1 MRLIWK
7 LLRKHI
13 SLFELGVFFI
23 TSLIG
28 MVVILSGVQIY
39 TDIKPLLTG
48 EKSLIGNQYM
58 ILSKPVERVGVNS
71 TSIPQQEIDDL
82 REQPFVLD
90 LGEFRSSQYEVY
102 GSLMF
107 QGRRLSTMMFFESV
121 PDKFVDADSEAWHFD
136 EGDNIIPIIIPRN
149 YLSLYNFGF
158 SQTQDLPQITE
169 NLIKGVELS
178 IELSG
183 DGRYRNL
190 SGYIVGFSDRLNT
203 ILVPESFMSWANDYF
218 APNASTETT
227 RLIVEVENPT
237 TPEITE
243 YMKEHNLVSE
253 DKPAES
259 DKALFLLK
267 VCVAIIIGI
276 GILFSTLSLII
287 LTLSIYLLLQ
297 KNIDKLE
304 NLILAGYTPAQV
316 ASPYNMIAIG
326 LNISIYIVGIV
337 AVSFI
342 QRAYATALTQSVGFT
357 MHTSLTATIVAGIVL
372 STAITIFNICII
384 KRKIA
389 QISHRR

>member
-7 LLRKHI
+7 LLRKYI

-48 EKSLIGNQYM
+48 EKSFIGNQYM

-203 ILVPESFMSWANDYF
+203 ILVPENFMSWANDYF

-237 TPEITE
+237 APEITE
-243 YMKEHNLVSE
+243 YMKAHNLVSE

-297 KNIDKLE
+297 KNFDKLE

-326 LNISIYIVGIV
+326 LNISIYIVGVV

>member
-1 MRLIWK
+1 
-7 LLRKHI
+7 
-13 SLFELGVFFI
+13 
-23 TSLIG
+23 

-203 ILVPESFMSWANDYF
+203 ILVPESFMSWANNYF
-218 APNASTETT
+218 APNASGETT

-237 TPEITE
+237 APEITE
-243 YMKEHNLVSE
+243 YMKAHNLVSE

-287 LTLSIYLLLQ
+287 LTQSIYLLLQ

-326 LNISIYIVGIV
+326 LNISIYIVGII

-342 QRAYATALTQSVGFT
+342 QRAYATALAQSVGFT

-389 QISHRR
+389 QISLKR

>member
-90 LGEFRSSQYEVY
+90 LGEFSSSQYEVY

-183 DGRYRNL
+183 DSRYRNL

-218 APNASTETT
+218 APNSSGETT

-237 TPEITE
+237 APEITE
-243 YMKEHNLVSE
+243 YMKAHNLVSE

-337 AVSFI
+337 AVLFI

>member
-90 LGEFRSSQYEVY
+90 LGEFSSSQYEVY

-183 DGRYRNL
+183 DSRYRNL

-218 APNASTETT
+218 APNSSGETT

-237 TPEITE
+237 APEITE
-243 YMKEHNLVSE
+243 YMKAHNLVSE

-337 AVSFI
+337 AVLFI

-372 STAITIFNICII
+372 SMAITIFNICII